1 MVILMCIFGIFRSW
15 FTLGILAGGDLQ
27 IYYKEMFHSL
37 TFFPLPAWSWNMN
50 GGLGVGGTALLW
62 NYLTVQI
69 PILILGSFAGFP
81 WPVVQRFGYLFPL
94 LILLFVS
101 PFFVFRKF
109 FKFPFSLLALFIFG
123 LNTYILMLIG
133 GGQVF
138 LALAYSLIP
147 PILYSFYKLFREEN
161 IQARK
166 IKLALI
172 STLILSAQLLFDIRI
187 AYVTLTAIAVFLL
200 LDILFFNRN
209 YKNILYFCTSLVI
222 SGLIHFFWVLPTLL
236 AGNNSLSAFGE
247 QFTSLGIVNY
257 LSFAKFENTLSLL
270 QPNWPE
276 DIFGKAYFM
285 RPEFLILPI
294 LAFSALLFI
303 KRVQKEK
310 REIIV
315 FFAIIGLLGAFLA
328 KGTNE
333 PFGALYLFLFE
344 RFPGFIMFRDSTKWY
359 PLVAISYTV
368 LIPFTVWNVY
378 EWLKSHKRFSIFY
391 LQNLF
396 LVITFLYLILLI
408 RPAWMGQLTGI
419 FQLTQI
425 PAEYVKLEQFLAK
438 DNNFYRTV
446 WFPRSSKYSFYSTVH
461 PLIFA
466 SGFTNKYSINKIS
479 ETFSSAQ
486 MKVLLQDIST
496 KYIIVPDDSSGEIFL
511 TDRKYDDNLYKA
523 TLNNVSKIGYLKK
536 VENFGKIGVFEV
548 PNSKDHFWSPAEN
561 LALNYNYIS
570 PVEYQLMIKNA
581 KKGDSVVFSESYD
594 PKWIAE
600 NSQFKIQSSKF
611 DARFNSFIL
620 PQDGNYSLRIYYTPQ
635 DYVNIG
641 LVISGITLLM
651 VVGSL
656 LVLVIKKK

>member
-1 MVILMCIFGIFRSW
+1 
-15 FTLGILAGGDLQ
+15 
-27 IYYKEMFHSL
+27 
-37 TFFPLPAWSWNMN
+37 
-50 GGLGVGGTALLW
+50 
-62 NYLTVQI
+62 
-69 PILILGSFAGFP
+69 
-81 WPVVQRFGYLFPL
+81 
-94 LILLFVS
+94 
-101 PFFVFRKF
+101 
-109 FKFPFSLLALFIFG
+109 
-123 LNTYILMLIG
+123 
-133 GGQVF
+133 
-138 LALAYSLIP
+138 
-147 PILYSFYKLFREEN
+147 
-161 IQARK
+161 
-166 IKLALI
+166 
-172 STLILSAQLLFDIRI
+172 
-187 AYVTLTAIAVFLL
+187 
-200 LDILFFNRN
+200 
-209 YKNILYFCTSLVI
+209 
-222 SGLIHFFWVLPTLL
+222 
-236 AGNNSLSAFGE
+236 
-247 QFTSLGIVNY
+247 
-257 LSFAKFENTLSLL
+257 
-270 QPNWPE
+270 
-276 DIFGKAYFM
+276 
-285 RPEFLILPI
+285 
-294 LAFSALLFI
+294 
-303 KRVQKEK
+303 
-310 REIIV
+310 
-315 FFAIIGLLGAFLA
+315 
-328 KGTNE
+328 
-333 PFGALYLFLFE
+333 
-344 RFPGFIMFRDSTKWY
+344 
-359 PLVAISYTV
+359 
-368 LIPFTVWNVY
+368 
-378 EWLKSHKRFSIFY
+378 
-391 LQNLF
+391 
-396 LVITFLYLILLI
+396 
-408 RPAWMGQLTGI
+408 
-419 FQLTQI
+419 
-425 PAEYVKLEQFLAK
+425 
-438 DNNFYRTV
+438 
-446 WFPRSSKYSFYSTVH
+446 VH